1 MATEC
6 TQESVLDFLLENGG
20 RVKNKDLVAHFK
32 VFLSSETTKRAVL
45 KERFKRFVDNIAYV
59 KQENGEKVVCL
70 KKKYRYPEMRSGRA
84 QDEKP
89 DDDEDINRGINALHL
104 EKNVNVHEEISDL
117 NPKSETVRDAEEELS
132 VSDIALIERDCEL
145 SEENEAMHGN
155 DVIKANALE
164 LSNAQSTGEAESR
177 AGEAELEAG
186 VGRASVTPQVIISRR
201 RTSRGSQR
209 SLLASSEDGAHDGHT
224 EDSSTPKCSRK
235 NFIELMMSSSPQV
248 GQVLLHIQE
257 CNACNNNTHNPCNI

>member
-89 DDDEDINRGINALHL
+89 DDDDDEDINRGIHALHL

-164 LSNAQSTGEAESR
+164 LSNAQSTGEAE
-177 AGEAELEAG
+177 LEAG

-209 SLLASSEDGAHDGHT
+209 SLLAASEDGAHDGHT
-224 EDSSTPKCSRK
+224 EDSSTPKCSRE

-257 CNACNNNTHNPCNI
+257 CNACNNNPCSI